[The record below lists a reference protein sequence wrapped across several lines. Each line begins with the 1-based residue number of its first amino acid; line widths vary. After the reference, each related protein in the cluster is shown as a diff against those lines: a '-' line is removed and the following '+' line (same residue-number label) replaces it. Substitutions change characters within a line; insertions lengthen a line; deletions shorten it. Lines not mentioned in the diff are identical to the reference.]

1 MKSRWIPTGLF
12 SGLALVILAGCGQEA
27 AGPGEVTQATEIIPS
42 DAAMVFTI
50 ANPESLYH
58 HLHLGKILPQTGATD
73 GDWGALL
80 DLDSLRTMGLDP
92 LEPVTIAVLDLEP
105 AVFAIVM
112 EGDGPKL
119 GNSLSTMLA
128 REGRPLSLLGTQQ
141 GVEIRGDDGGTM
153 AFFTFERFLVMGAS
167 SDPDSV
173 EAISVALE
181 LLQMNP
187 SQSLGRSKEYR
198 DTMAE
203 LPPDG
208 DVLFYARLDPRAQLE
223 DARARMEAEGDIDP
237 QVFALLDKL
246 YVIAED
252 VGGTA
257 GSLRFVPNGLVM
269 DGYSQIQSGS
279 DLLAF
284 ATPPPGSGTFHQ
296 RVPGQPRFMYGVN
309 FGAQATWAWLRP
321 NVFDEVDGA
330 AEWLANAEQSLRQE
344 VGIELEAD
352 LIRQFSG
359 EMMLLVDQ
367 LAMVGSD
374 IVLYLRVDRPGDFQV
389 TLEKLLAYAGE
400 QSDPG
405 RFQFHAD
412 AVGGV
417 PFHKITMAPF
427 AEVCCGLVDDYLVI
441 TSTRA
446 RFAGIVEGD
455 RSFADALAYDR
466 LAEALDQ
473 HPSSVVY
480 LDLEL
485 VGQLLGL
492 FGGFIPAQ
500 QQGGPQMAQFLLQS
514 LQLEHCFGASFPEKD
529 GMRSTFRIE
538 SGRSDFW
545 AAVADFSAGAQQ

>member
-1 MKSRWIPTGLF
+1 MKSRWIPTGLL
-12 SGLALVILAGCGQEA
+12 SGLVLLILAGCGQEA
-27 AGPGEVTQATEIIPS
+27 AGPGEAMKATEIIPA

-58 HLHLGKILPQTGATD
+58 HLHLGKILPQTGAAD
-73 GDWGALL
+73 EDWGTLL

-92 LEPVTIAVLDLEP
+92 LKPITVAVLELDPVRL
-105 AVFAIVM
+105 AVVL

-128 REGRPLSLLGTQQ
+128 REGRPLSLLDTRQE
-141 GVEIRGDDGGTM
+141 VEIRGDDEGAM
-153 AFFTFERFLVMGAS
+153 AFFTSERFLVVGAS
-167 SDPDSV
+167 SEPDSV
-173 EAISVALE
+173 EAISIAHQ
-181 LLQMNP
+181 LLLVTP
-187 SQSLGRSKEYR
+187 DQSLGRSKEYR
-198 DTMAE
+198 DTRAK
-203 LPPDG
+203 LPAGG
-208 DVLFYARLDPRAQLE
+208 DVLFYGRLDPRSQLAAAKAE
-223 DARARMEAEGDIDP
+223 MEAEGDIDP
-237 QVFALLDKL
+237 EVLALLDKL

-257 GSLRFVPNGLVM
+257 GSLRFAPTGLVM
-269 DGYSQIQSGS
+269 DSYSQLQSGS

-284 ATPPPGSGTFHQ
+284 MTPSSGSGAFHQ
-296 RVPGQPRFMYGVN
+296 RVPGQPRFMYGFN

-330 AEWLANAEQSLRQE
+330 AEWLANAEQSLRQDM
-344 VGIELEAD
+344 GIELEAD

-405 RFQFHAD
+405 RLQFHTD

-417 PFHKITMAPF
+417 PFHKITMVPF

-455 RSFADALAYDR
+455 RSFVDALAYDR
-466 LAEALDQ
+466 LAEAFGQD
-473 HPSSVVY
+473 PSSIFY

-500 QQGGPQMAQFLLQS
+500 QQGGPQMAQFVLQS
-514 LQLEHCFGASFPEKD
+514 LQLEHCLGTSYPEKD

-545 AAVADFSAGAQQ
+545 AAVADFATGAQQ